1 MIGIGGSPAD
11 AAPATAP
18 TITRSAHVAFENCN
32 ARHVVLGV
40 TVARQ
45 PFGLSEPVTVK
56 VRLRN
61 TGSATCGTPLAE
73 QVPQARSALTVGP
86 CGVLSLVVR
95 SGSGTEV
102 YPGPAVFHCPEE
114 TGFRLGPHSTAQAT
128 GFWIQTDSV
137 GARPDLE
144 PGAYRLTVDGAV
156 TVPITLTSG

>member
-1 MIGIGGSPAD
+1 MVAMRRE
-11 AAPATAP
+11 
-18 TITRSAHVAFENCN
+18 ITM
-32 ARHVVLGV
+32 
-40 TVARQ
+40 T
-45 PFGLSEPVTVK
+45 TM
-56 VRLRN
+56 
-61 TGSATCGTPLAE
+61 PLA
-73 QVPQARSALTVGP
+73 VWP